1 MKKFLKI
8 LESTLGERESE
19 RTVKETEVHLGR

>member
-1 MKKFLKI
+1 MKKSKKFLK
-8 LESTLGERESE
+8 STLGERESE